1 MKSVPGA
8 KKVGDRCPRGQ
19 NHYYYLL
26 KNQYY
31 TLKKTYPPI
40 FMCGSL
46 SGFLFEQPTVKIN
59 EDNQG
64 NLNMDWISDNKDF
77 GYDNG
82 IVVIFL
88 RRILIF

>member
-1 MKSVPGA
+1 
-8 KKVGDRCPRGQ
+8 
-19 NHYYYLL
+19 
-26 KNQYY
+26 
-31 TLKKTYPPI
+31 
-40 FMCGSL
+40 MCGSL

-77 GYDNG
+77 GYYNG

-88 RRILIF
+88 RMILIF